1 MPVNAPFAELGLLS
15 RTSIADEMP
24 RRTSSSRAGVTV
36 WQNLGRRGPEVKL
49 RLQSQLHDIRRSPP
63 HLVAFAVSKH
73 KSYQPK

>member
-36 WQNLGRRGPEVKL
+36 WQNFGRRGPEVKL
-49 RLQSQLHDIRRSPP
+49 RLQIPAS
-63 HLVAFAVSKH
+63 
-73 KSYQPK
+73 